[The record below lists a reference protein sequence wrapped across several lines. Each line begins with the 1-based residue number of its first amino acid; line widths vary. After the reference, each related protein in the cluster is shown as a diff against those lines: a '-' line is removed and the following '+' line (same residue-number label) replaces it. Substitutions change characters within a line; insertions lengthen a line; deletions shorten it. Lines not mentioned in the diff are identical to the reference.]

1 MAIPKMKLAQ
11 QGMRLYMTQ
20 ISIISCH
27 RGRRAKII
35 PDQTRGQSD
44 VLRRGTT
51 IHDSGK
57 ENERSCN

>member
-1 MAIPKMKLAQ
+1 MNKKTIPKMKLAQ

-27 RGRRAKII
+27 RGRRAKM
-35 PDQTRGQSD
+35 QSD

>member
-1 MAIPKMKLAQ
+1 M
-11 QGMRLYMTQ
+11 
-20 ISIISCH
+20 SIIPCH